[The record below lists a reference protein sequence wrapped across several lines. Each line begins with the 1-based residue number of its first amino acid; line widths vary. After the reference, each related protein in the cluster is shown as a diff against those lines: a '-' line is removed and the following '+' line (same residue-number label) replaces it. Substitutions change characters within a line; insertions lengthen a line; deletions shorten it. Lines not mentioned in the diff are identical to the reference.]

1 MIDEGIASLKKAIE
15 IRADYDDAMAYLNLL
30 YRLKAE
36 TVADAAQRAELQRMA
51 DTLIDQVREIK
62 QKRASPSQ

>member
-1 MIDEGIASLKKAIE
+1 
-15 IRADYDDAMAYLNLL
+15 MAYLNLL

-36 TVADAAQRAELQRMA
+36 TVADAAQRAELQKMA
-51 DTLIDQVREIK
+51 DTLLNRVREIK